1 ESFDWNHGV
10 YLAATMGSEATA
22 AAEGQAAI
30 RRDPMAMLPFCGYNM
45 GDYWSHWLE
54 MGKKISDAPGI
65 FRVNWFRKDEDGK
78 FMWPGFGENTR
89 VLRWIVERVRGKA
102 DAVESP
108 FGLMPKLDDIN
119 WQGMD
124 FDAEQFYKLMEV
136 DRAAAQTE
144 AEDQKN
150 LFDTFGD
157 RLPADM
163 ESQRQALITRLEDAP
178 EVWQVK

>member
-1 ESFDWNHGV
+1 
-10 YLAATMGSEATA
+10 
-22 AAEGQAAI
+22 
-30 RRDPMAMLPFCGYNM
+30 MLQ
-45 GDYWSHWLE
+45 
-54 MGKKISDAPGI
+54 
-65 FRVNWFRKDEDGK
+65 
-78 FMWPGFGENTR
+78 
-89 VLRWIVERVRGKA
+89 WIVERDRGRA
-102 DAVESP
+102 GAVESP
-108 FGLMPKLDDIN
+108 FGLMPELDDIN

-163 ESQRQALITRLEDAP
+163 ESQRQALIARLDDAP